1 MNCTKCEVLLHAL
14 IDGELDAGHTSDVET
29 HVATCS
35 GCTENLKT
43 FRAMRVAIAGAD
55 LKWDGAI
62 AFAPSHRGRMPLPVA
77 SASAQIVAPRK
88 FLQPSRRTFFGV
100 FAVGT
105 ALSAALAASVV
116 LTVFT
121 HDQEQTIAN
130 EVASAHIR
138 SLQPGH
144 LMDVISIT

>member
-1 MNCTKCEVLLHAL
+1 MF
-14 IDGELDAGHTSDVET
+14 G
-29 HVATCS
+29 
-35 GCTENLKT
+35 
-43 FRAMRVAIAGAD
+43 AMREAMAGAD

-62 AFAPSHRGRMPLPVA
+62 ASAPSHRGRMPLPVA

-144 LMDVISIT
+144 LMGRDFDYLRRAATRAAAPSFSAKQRSWRANTPHLLSPNLRVWR

>member
-1 MNCTKCEVLLHAL
+1 MF
-14 IDGELDAGHTSDVET
+14 G
-29 HVATCS
+29 
-35 GCTENLKT
+35 
-43 FRAMRVAIAGAD
+43 AMREAMAGAD

-62 AFAPSHRGRMPLPVA
+62 ASAPSHRGRMPLPVA